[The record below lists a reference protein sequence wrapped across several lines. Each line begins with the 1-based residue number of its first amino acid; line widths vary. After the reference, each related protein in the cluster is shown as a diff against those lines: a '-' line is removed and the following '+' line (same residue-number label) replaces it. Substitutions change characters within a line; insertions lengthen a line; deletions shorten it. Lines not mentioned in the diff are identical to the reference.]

1 MGKVVLV
8 VEKDDR
14 VRVGIR
20 NALQACKLPIFEVPD
35 AFDAMSA
42 LGRAE
47 WTEAMHA
54 TAQAQRDAGLDWSTR
69 VHMRLRLAEAPL

>member
-1 MGKVVLV
+1 MGDVVLV

-14 VRVGIR
+14 VRMSIRGALDARFLPVYEVG
-20 NALQACKLPIFEVPD
+20 D

-47 WTEAMHA
+47 FGALVVS
-54 TAQAQRDAGLDWSTR
+54 AGKRTLS
-69 VHMRLRLAEAPL
+69 LRGLCQLAR